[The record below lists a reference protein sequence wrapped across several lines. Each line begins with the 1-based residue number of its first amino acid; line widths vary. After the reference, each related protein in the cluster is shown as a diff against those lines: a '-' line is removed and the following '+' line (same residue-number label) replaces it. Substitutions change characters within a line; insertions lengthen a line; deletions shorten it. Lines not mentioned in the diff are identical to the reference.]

1 MNQYM
6 DDYVS
11 ALNATTTFHT
21 AGNGAFVHSCYD
33 HCDGELVEKFNLP
46 SAFRFVSF
54 RFAFRFVS
62 FRFLSFPFLSLPFFS
77 YNVGI
82 LGILGLPYVKNRHR

>member
-1 MNQYM
+1 MGSMNQYM

-21 AGNGAFVHSCYD
+21 AGNGAFIHSCYD

-46 SAFRFVSF
+46 SAFP
-54 RFAFRFVS
+54 FVS
-62 FRFLSFPFLSLPFFS
+62 FRFLSFRFVSFPFLSFPFLSFPLLPE
-77 YNVGI
+77 
-82 LGILGLPYVKNRHR
+82 